1 MSNINFAI
9 IGTGNIAN
17 IMTPVI
23 QSVDDCSVSGV
34 CSSSLQRAKAFAT
47 KHDIHK
53 QFDNLSLMLKDKSI
67 DAVYIANTNNLH
79 AATAIAALEAG
90 KAVLCEKP
98 CALSPDE
105 MIAIEKAAASNDQLF
120 MEGLWHLCLP
130 AYQKIR
136 SIKETFGKPLQLTT
150 SFGYPISELSYP
162 QLFANQGGGVILD
175 RAIYLIAIALKELGE
190 IEQIDCH
197 VMRNENGIDTMCQ
210 IQALHKSGALST
222 HCASFD
228 ALLSNEIT
236 LSFEKGTAS
245 IKAPALSGEIITVSH
260 VKIDKQ
266 AKQDALQQ
274 ASKDSFIAPLK
285 NISFLR
291 KIKHYLQSL
300 KFNQI
305 SYGKN
310 QYYHQ
315 IKHFCDVYKSG
326 NKESELIPLSLSK
339 QVNYW
344 LHLAKKSSE
353 ME

>member
-1 MSNINFAI
+1 MSKINFAV

-23 QSVDDCSVSGV
+23 QSADDCSVVGV
-34 CSSSLQRAKAFAT
+34 FSSSTQRAKEFAA
-47 KHDIHK
+47 KHDIK
-53 QFDNLSLMLKDKSI
+53 KAFDDLSLLLEDKSI
-67 DAVYIANTNNLH
+67 EAVYIANTNDLH

-98 CALSPDE
+98 CAISPDE
-105 MIAIEKAAASNDQLF
+105 IMAIEKAAANNNQLF

-130 AYQKIR
+130 AHQKIR
-136 SIKETFGKPLQLTT
+136 SIRQTLGNPLHLTT
-150 SFGYPISELSYP
+150 SFGYPISESSYP
-162 QLFANQGGGVILD
+162 QLFANQSGGVIYD
-175 RAIYLIAIALKELGE
+175 RAIYLLSLALKELGE
-190 IEQIDCH
+190 IEKFVCY
-197 VMRNENGIDTMCQ
+197 VKKNKNGIDTTCQ

-228 ALLSNEIT
+228 TLLSNEIT
-236 LSFEKGTAS
+236 LSFEKGTVS
-245 IKAPALSGEIITVSH
+245 IKAPSLNGEIVTVSPF
-260 VKIDKQ
+260 KIDMHPR
-266 AKQDALQQ
+266 QDSLQEI
-274 ASKDSFIAPLK
+274 SKESFISSLK

-291 KIKHYLQSL
+291 KIKYFLKNL

-326 NKESELIPLSLSK
+326 KKESEIIPLSLSK
-339 QVNYW
+339 QINYW
-344 LHLAKKSSE
+344 LYQAKKNSE
-353 ME
+353 KE